1 MRPRAPPH
9 LGYRGRDPPP
19 VLVGSGSPPTME
31 QSPPPAINGCT
42 ERLEPAWGGGGGA
55 AAVGGVKGVL
65 TPVSVGVTAWG
76 GSGHLGGGESCGAE
90 LWGQSQVPH
99 GHPPR
104 RRGEWSLPA
113 PFAPP
118 TPLPSGEEWS
128 LPPPPPPTPCW
139 APPPPPRRLVGAASL
154 WRFISGVR
162 GSGGAAR
169 GAGSGF
175 AAGSASG
182 GDRHRAAAGTAGGGD
197 RGVDGGDRGLG
208 GDPFPLPRAGGSAL
222 CAGGGPRF
230 LGPRWDAGSR
240 RRQGRRGLGAVPGPG
255 SAAAGVGG
263 GTTTTTHTR
272 CPLGVLRSVL
282 GGSYRESGVRS
293 RYRLP
298 GDSGPGEPRLSRGAG
313 SPEGI
318 FPREAAGGPRV
329 GGGCPSCPL
338 PLGFTGGNR
347 GTGSPRQPSLRLRG
361 FPARA
366 RGQEQRLIPVASS
379 RSHLHADPHRHP
391 GV

>member
-1 MRPRAPPH
+1 MGQSCGVRARCPTDTPPAAEGNGPSQPH
-9 LGYRGRDPPP
+9 LHPQPPSPP
-19 VLVGSGSPPTME
+19 VR
-31 QSPPPAINGCT
+31 NG
-42 ERLEPAWGGGGGA
+42 L
-55 AAVGGVKGVL
+55 
-65 TPVSVGVTAWG
+65 
-76 GSGHLGGGESCGAE
+76 
-90 LWGQSQVPH
+90 
-99 GHPPR
+99 
-104 RRGEWSLPA
+104 SL
-113 PFAPP
+113 
-118 TPLPSGEEWS
+118 L
-128 LPPPPPPTPCW
+128 PPPPTPCW